1 MQKGIGEEKKE
12 QTRFYV
18 AMLITGIVVVSFNL
32 RPGITS
38 VGPLIGM
45 IRDDVGLVNWSAGLL
60 TSLPLL
66 AFACMSPIV
75 PSLGNRYTNDRIMFV
90 GLLLLIVGISMRSVS
105 MVLFLFVGTIFVGI
119 GIAVC
124 NVLLPGV
131 IKEHFPAKV
140 ALMTSIYSTTMGV
153 FAAIASGV
161 SVPVAVGFGW
171 GWKSALFI
179 WTIPA
184 LIGVFIW
191 AFLMKNTDRYRET
204 GMHYVT
210 KSDGRIWRSPLAW
223 QIALYM
229 GLQSSLF
236 YIMISWLP
244 EILHDFGV
252 AKSTAGWLLS
262 YTQLIGMPAS
272 FIVPVLAG
280 RMKSQ
285 APIVLTLCTSALV
298 GFTGL
303 LLGST
308 FPVLL
313 ISTTLIGIPLGG
325 CFALAL
331 TFLALRARHAK
342 HAAYL
347 SGMAQS
353 IGYLIAA
360 AGPILIGYLY
370 DLTHEWTYP
379 LLTLII
385 ITVLVMFFGVRAGQ
399 DRYVLDE

>member
-1 MQKGIGEEKKE
+1 MQKDIEAEKKE
-12 QTRFYV
+12 LTRFYA
-18 AMLITGIVVVSFNL
+18 AMLIAGIVVVSFNL

-45 IRDDVGLVNWSAGLL
+45 IRDDIGLVNWSAGLL

-66 AFACMSPIV
+66 AFAMMSPIV
-75 PSLGNRYTNDRIMFV
+75 PSLGNRYTNERIMFG
-90 GLLLLIVGISMRSVS
+90 GLLLLIVGISLRSVS
-105 MVLFLFVGTIFVGI
+105 LVFFLFAGTILVGI

-131 IKEHFPAKV
+131 IKEHFPTKV

-161 SVPVAVGFGW
+161 SVPIAVGLDW
-171 GWKSALFI
+171 GWKSALLI
-179 WTIPA
+179 WTVPA

-191 AFLMKNTDRYRET
+191 AFLMKKTDRHRET
-204 GMHYVT
+204 GMRYVT

-223 QIALYM
+223 QIAFYM

-236 YIMISWLP
+236 YITISWLP
-244 EILHDFGV
+244 EILFDFGM

-280 RMKSQ
+280 RMKTQ
-285 APIVLTLCTSALV
+285 APIVLTLGTSAVV
-298 GFTGL
+298 GFMGL
-303 LLGST
+303 LFGSS

-325 CFALAL
+325 SFALAL
-331 TFLALRARHAK
+331 TFLALRARNAK

-360 AGPILIGYLY
+360 AGPIFIGYLY
-370 DLTHEWTYP
+370 DLTNAWTYP
-379 LLTLII
+379 LVTLIC
-385 ITVLVMFFGVRAGQ
+385 ITVLVMIFGVRAGQ